1 MKYRILGLLGVMAL
15 TAGSLQA
22 QDYDDIYYDASK
34 AQPTTKTKVKVEKPA
49 KTVAVYGD
57 VPERYKL
64 VVKDN
69 YREERDVDEYNRRGA
84 YEPKYEV
91 DINGDTI
98 YFDGDSV
105 MYDDDM
111 FASWT
116 SMATLS
122 MRMLLPTPAA
132 SSVSTIP
139 TSLS

>member
-98 YFDGDSV
+98 YFDELGITRLFVDEAHN
-105 MYDDDM
+105 Y
-111 FASWT
+111 
-116 SMATLS
+116 
-122 MRMLLPTPAA
+122 RKEEENNE
-132 SSVSTIP
+132 
-139 TSLS
+139 